1 MEIRAYLS
9 IDRRSTLGVAVYPGR
24 FDPVTHGHLDIVQRA
39 AAMFARL
46 VVAVYDLP
54 EALFPVEERLAMF
67 QEAVKHLPNVS
78 VKPFSGLVVDFA
90 RREGATV
97 LVRGIRAVTD
107 FETEFDM
114 ALMNKK
120 MAPEVESVY
129 LMASLEHLFVS
140 GRRIREVASLGYDVS
155 DMVPPH
161 VAEALRRR
169 FGR

>member
-1 MEIRAYLS
+1 
-9 IDRRSTLGVAVYPGR
+9 LGVAVYPGR
-24 FDPVTHGHLDIVQRA
+24 FDPVTYGHLDIAQRA
-39 AAMFARL
+39 ASMFTQL
-46 VVAVYDLP
+46 VVAVYDQS
-54 EALFPVEERLAMF
+54 EALFPVEERVAMF
-67 QEAVKHLPNVS
+67 KEAVKDLPNVS
-78 VKPFSGLVVDFA
+78 VKPFTGLVVDFA
-90 RREGATV
+90 RQEKASV

-129 LMASLEHLFVS
+129 LMASLGHLFVS

-155 DMVPPH
+155 DLVPPH
-161 VAEALRRR
+161 VAQALRRR

>member
-1 MEIRAYLS
+1 
-9 IDRRSTLGVAVYPGR
+9 VAVYPGR

-39 AAMFARL
+39 SSMFTGL
-46 VVAVYDLP
+46 VVAVYDLQG
-54 EALFPVEERLAMF
+54 ALFPLEERVAMF
-67 QEAVKHLPNVS
+67 REAAKRLPNVS
-78 VKPFSGLVVDFA
+78 VKSFSGLVVDFA

-120 MAPEVESVY
+120 IAPEVESIY

-140 GRRIREVASLGYDVS
+140 GRRIREVAALGYDVT
-155 DMVPPH
+155 DMVPPN
-161 VAEALRRR
+161 VAEALRKR

>member
-1 MEIRAYLS
+1 
-9 IDRRSTLGVAVYPGR
+9 LGVAVYPGR